1 MGSIPCLWELGPR
14 PLRATLWAVP
24 LLRPSVSF
32 KPLLE
37 PPQPLSQQLTATGLR
52 QPGTQTANKAYLA
65 LGVFTTSR
73 LLKGPPMSR
82 QLQQMF

>member
-1 MGSIPCLWELGPR
+1 MGSIPCLWELGQTPQSY
-14 PLRATLWAVP
+14 PVSSATAQ
-24 LLRPSVSF
+24 VSF
-32 KPLLE
+32 KPPLE

-52 QPGTQTANKAYLA
+52 QPGAQTANKAYLA